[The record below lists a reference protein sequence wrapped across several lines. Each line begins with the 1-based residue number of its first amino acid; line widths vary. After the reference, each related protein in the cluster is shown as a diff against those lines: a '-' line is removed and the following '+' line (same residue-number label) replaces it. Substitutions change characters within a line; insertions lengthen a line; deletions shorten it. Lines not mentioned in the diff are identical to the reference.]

1 MTSAEAAAMGIK
13 LRESCDSCLTA
24 KVKCNK
30 GRPVCQRCLT
40 NGHDCQYSPSA
51 RAGRKNRNGVS
62 KPSSSTTSRKRPA
75 SIEIPPNPSNPVS
88 SPWTPQRPQIPQDQ
102 PILDSSNSGSANHQ
116 NAQVF
121 AKNTPPLSREDQR
134 SDATRGEDKIPT
146 AHISEGNGLDHQM
159 PTPPFGMPYADPFGP
174 QAQSAPVSAST
185 NFMFPDFS
193 STTAS
198 PTLSLRATTGHE
210 EWMIDDPQY
219 AADPFTSP
227 FDILPFTEV
236 SSYYTDLFQ
245 KAPKP
250 DELPALDGLANKDNP
265 LLPPSDPMKECDC
278 FAGCLTALQQLHDNS
293 WSTPAATQGHIPFTV
308 ILDINREAL
317 KSCQNIMKCVNCST
331 KSGSSISTML
341 IATVL
346 GKIISLYRVAVNSRD
361 RSTSTENQLILGS
374 YTVTG
379 EDKYLLENEILLVEV
394 NKVRKAISMYQAT
407 CTAHGHDYESSGIY
421 DPLAVYLDKNLS
433 EIVEF
438 LQSQRDRAVNQ

>member
-1 MTSAEAAAMGIK
+1 MTPAEASAIGIK

-75 SIEIPPNPSNPVS
+75 SIEIPPNPSNSVS
-88 SPWTPQRPQIPQDQ
+88 SPWTAQHPPNPQDQ
-102 PILDSSNSGSANHQ
+102 PVLEPSNNGSANHH

-121 AKNTPPLSREDQR
+121 ANNTPPLSREDQR
-134 SDATRGEDKIPT
+134 SDAARGEDKVST
-146 AHISEGNGLDHQM
+146 ARISEGNGLDHQM
-159 PTPPFGMPYADPFGP
+159 PTPPFAMPFADPFAP

-185 NFMFPDFS
+185 NFMFSEFS
-193 STTAS
+193 STTDS
-198 PTLSLRATTGHE
+198 PAIGLQPTTGHE
-210 EWMIDDPQY
+210 EWMIDEPSY
-219 AADPFTSP
+219 AADSFTFDMPFT
-227 FDILPFTEV
+227 TEV
-236 SSYYTDLFQ
+236 STFHTDMFQ
-245 KAPKP
+245 KTPKP
-250 DELPALDGLANKDNP
+250 DEHPALDGLANKDNP
-265 LLPPSDPMKECDC
+265 TLPQPDPLKECDC
-278 FAGCLTALQQLHDNS
+278 FAGCLNALQQLHDNS

-361 RSTSTENQLILGS
+361 RSTSSETQLVLGS

-407 CTAHGHDYESSGIY
+407 CTAHGHDYETSGIY
-421 DPLAVYLDKNLS
+421 DPLALYLDKNLS
-433 EIVEF
+433 HIINF
-438 LQSQRDRAVNQ
+438 LQSQRDRMVSQ

>member
-1 MTSAEAAAMGIK
+1 MTNAEAAAAGIK

-62 KPSSSTTSRKRPA
+62 KASSSTTSRKRPA
-75 SIEIPPNPSNPVS
+75 SIEIPPNPSNSES
-88 SPWTPQRPQIPQDQ
+88 SPWTPQHPHNPHGQ
-102 PILDSSNSGSANHQ
+102 PVLDPSNSGSANQH

-121 AKNTPPLSREDQR
+121 ANPTPPLSREDQR
-134 SDATRGEDKIPT
+134 SDAAVGEDKTNVP
-146 AHISEGNGLDHQM
+146 AAQISERDGLDHQM
-159 PTPPFGMPYADPFGP
+159 PTPPFNNPWSDPFFGP
-174 QAQSAPVSAST
+174 QAQSGPVSAST
-185 NFMFPDFS
+185 NFMFPGFN

-198 PTLSLRATTGHE
+198 PRLSLRPTTGHE
-210 EWMIDDPQY
+210 EWMVDDPSY
-219 AADPFTSP
+219 AADTFSP
-227 FDILPFTEV
+227 FDMVPLTEV
-236 SSYYTDLFQ
+236 TSFHTDLFQ
-245 KAPKP
+245 RTPKS
-250 DELPALDGLANKDNP
+250 DELPALDGLANKTNP
-265 LLPPSDPMKECDC
+265 TLPECDC
-278 FAGCLTALQQLHDNS
+278 FAGCLHALQQLHDNS

-317 KSCQNIMKCVNCST
+317 KSCLNMMKCVNCST

-361 RSTSTENQLILGS
+361 RSTSAENPLVLGS

-394 NKVRKAISMYQAT
+394 NKVRKAITMYQAT
-407 CTAHGHDYESSGIY
+407 CTAHGPDYEPSGIY
-421 DPLAVYLDKNLS
+421 DPIAMYLDNNLS
-433 EIVEF
+433 QIVEF